1 MVQLKCPVCG
11 QEHIES
17 KVEFC
22 LNCSYLLTTYP
33 PNLSQNYE
41 VQEREKKRLQSA
53 QEAWK
58 KICHSYSEFKQ
69 KLEATNE
76 ENSLLKQQLE
86 TANEEN
92 SLLKQQLETANEENS
107 LLKQQLQPANEEN
120 LLLKQQLQPA
130 NEDNQTS
137 LVEQDLSNI
146 ATSNIS
152 TNVEYLP
159 DVVTILQEI
168 KQIVSLGF
176 QSLSKTSLTETE
188 SENKVNKPDLSN
200 ESDNFNDN
208 DEILNLVKNY
218 NQQANFPDRIEVYE
232 TKHSKE
238 NRWNGGQEPAIFE
251 TNLTNRGEYW
261 IINNQ
266 YLVPKPNQKIN
277 QYSYKTLS
285 AFFECEN
292 YQENA
297 ADNMTLVKPA
307 QVSLIDGEEKW
318 QLETTGSL
326 QF

>member
-22 LNCSYLLTTYP
+22 VNCSYLLTTCP
-33 PNLSQNYE
+33 PNLLQNYE

-69 KLEATNE
+69 KLEATSE
-76 ENSLLKQQLE
+76 ENSLLKQQLQ
-86 TANEEN
+86 A
-92 SLLKQQLETANEENS
+92 ANEENS
-107 LLKQQLQPANEEN
+107 LLKQQLQAAN
-120 LLLKQQLQPA
+120 K
-130 NEDNQTS
+130 DNQTS
-137 LVEQDLSNI
+137 LVEQDLLNI
-146 ATSNIS
+146 STSNIF
-152 TNVEYLP
+152 TNVES
-159 DVVTILQEI
+159 DMVTILREMKQMDIEKIKEI
-168 KQIVSLGF
+168 KQTNENLGSLISLF
-176 QSLSKTSLTETE
+176 SQYLSKTSVTETE
-188 SENKVNKPDLSN
+188 SENKVNEPDLPN
-200 ESDNFNDN
+200 ESDNLNDN

-218 NQQANFPDRIEVYE
+218 NQQANFPDRIEVSE
-232 TKHSKE
+232 TENSKAQ
-238 NRWNGGQEPAIFE
+238 RWTGGRKPPIFE

-266 YLVPKPNQKIN
+266 YLVPKPKQKIN
-277 QYSYKTLS
+277 DHSYQTLS
-285 AFFECEN
+285 TFFKCDN
-292 YQENA
+292 YEENA

-318 QLETTGSL
+318 QLEEMGSL